1 MDKCL
6 IIMPIVSD
14 QSTQHGFAPLAI
26 ARIKGAQR
34 ANQIA
39 IYLIYAAIIAF
50 MVFGTIASIKAFHDN
65 QLLYRLFF
73 NLPYALIALTI
84 PITIYDGL
92 VIYRYRLSQPSMIA
106 LSIGVSTIIL
116 VGGLLFADT
125 AWLGLASWLGV
136 AFLFRANFKRF
147 FSFLEAETE
156 AEEDLTKEPATAEA
170 LQQAPKESS
179 IDSNP

>member
-1 MDKCL
+1 MTNVL
-6 IIMPIVSD
+6 E
-14 QSTQHGFAPLAI
+14 QSTQYGFAPLAI

-84 PITIYDGL
+84 PITIYDGF
-92 VIYRYRLSQPSMIA
+92 VIYRYRLNQPSMIA
-106 LSIGVSTIIL
+106 LSIGVSTIVL

-136 AFLFRANFKRF
+136 AFLFKANFKRF
-147 FSFLEAETE
+147 FNFLEAQKEN
-156 AEEDLTKEPATAEA
+156 EDEIEDANANAGK
-170 LQQAPKESS
+170 LQDTSKQ
-179 IDSNP
+179 

>member
-1 MDKCL
+1 MTT
-6 IIMPIVSD
+6 VSN
-14 QSTQHGFAPLAI
+14 QSLQNNSQHGFAPLAI

-34 ANQIA
+34 INQIA

-84 PITIYDGL
+84 PLTLYDAFI
-92 VIYRYRLSQPSMIA
+92 IYRYRLNQASMVIMT
-106 LSIGVSTIIL
+106 IGVSSIIL
-116 VGGLLFADT
+116 IGGLLFADT

-136 AFLFRANFKRF
+136 AFLFKVSFKRF
-147 FSFLEAETE
+147 FDFLEVADLPETNETLETDINTDTDIATDAENSP
-156 AEEDLTKEPATAEA
+156 L
-170 LQQAPKESS
+170 
-179 IDSNP
+179 